1 MENTIT
7 VYVRFHDIEML
18 KLAGIKTPEIRTI
31 ESMPSAVPAVGD
43 IIRFDELNY
52 ESGELALFQVSSRAH
67 LFGEAGKHRVQLS
80 ISLVVAHQP

>member
-7 VYVRFHDIEML
+7 VDILFHDVAML
-18 KLAGIKTPEIRTI
+18 KLAGITTPEVRETQ
-31 ESMPSAVPAVGD
+31 SMPGAVPAVGD
-43 IIRFDELNY
+43 IIRFAELNY